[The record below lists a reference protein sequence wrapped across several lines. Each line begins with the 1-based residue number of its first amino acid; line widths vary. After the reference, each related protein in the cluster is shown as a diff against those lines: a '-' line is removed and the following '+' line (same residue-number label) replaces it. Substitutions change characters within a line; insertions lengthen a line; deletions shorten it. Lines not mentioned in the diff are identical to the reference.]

1 MSDKATGYVV
11 YYCER
16 LRDGREEG
24 AKCFDTV
31 EQASAFINADNWGPG
46 YRNITF
52 RLFELGRE
60 LSLERVDEEV
70 PQPPVVKTQFRV
82 SS

>member
-1 MSDKATGYVV
+1 VSDKATGYVV
-11 YYCER
+11 YYCEC

-24 AKCFDTV
+24 AECFDTV
-31 EQASAFINADNWGPG
+31 EQASAFINADSWGAG

-60 LSLERVDEEV
+60 LPLVRVTEQV